1 MENKIEKLSE
11 LVELLKTGVIT
22 KDEFEELKKEILN
35 QNSSPQKHCAGTL
48 TISFDGQWLLLDAT
62 TKLFINDVLHSTH
75 STKEG
80 FKVVIPIASSKVF
93 VKTMIV
99 SSAATIYDLVGLDE
113 SKNYHLKL
121 TYSAAWGRYS
131 DKINLTEEGVSPDE
145 QVTVKSN
152 SNKHPVKVYVYAF
165 IIMFLFLGISLV
177 FKNMKS
183 SEGSS
188 TSTSESS
195 SSSSNSSSSTNSSSS
210 SSSKNTRIVYSGGY
224 PVEIDLTPP
233 EGYEVG
239 GTCSSYGDGGCDD
252 GGVVNYNGTDMIC
265 PSCSGKGFRWHKK

>member
-35 QNSSPQKHCAGTL
+35 QNSSPQKHCGGTL
-48 TISFDGQWLLLDAT
+48 TISFDGYWFLLDAT
-62 TKLFINDVLHSTH
+62 TELFINDILHSTH

-80 FKVVIPIASSKVF
+80 FKVTIPIASSKVF
-93 VKTMIV
+93 VKTMIS
-99 SSAATIYDLVGLDE
+99 SSAATIYELAGLDE

-121 TYSAAWGRYS
+121 TYSTAWGKYS

-152 SNKHPVKVYVYAF
+152 SNKHPVKLYVYTF
-165 IIMFLFLGISLV
+165 IIMFLFLGISLAY
-177 FKNMKS
+177 KNMKS

-195 SSSSNSSSSTNSSSS
+195 VPSSNSTSSSPSSSS
-210 SSSKNTRIVYSGGY
+210 SSSSDSYSSSK
-224 PVEIDLTPP
+224 
-233 EGYEVG
+233 
-239 GTCSSYGDGGCDD
+239 TCSYCGKSFSGNGYNYVMGECISGNDSY
-252 GGVVNYNGTDMIC
+252 Y
-265 PSCSGKGFRWHKK
+265 SKCSIKCCSEARNNDPNLSKKWKH

>member
-1 MENKIEKLSE
+1 
-11 LVELLKTGVIT
+11 
-22 KDEFEELKKEILN
+22 
-35 QNSSPQKHCAGTL
+35 
-48 TISFDGQWLLLDAT
+48 
-62 TKLFINDVLHSTH
+62 
-75 STKEG
+75 
-80 FKVVIPIASSKVF
+80 
-93 VKTMIV
+93 
-99 SSAATIYDLVGLDE
+99 
-113 SKNYHLKL
+113 
-121 TYSAAWGRYS
+121 
-131 DKINLTEEGVSPDE
+131 
-145 QVTVKSN
+145 
-152 SNKHPVKVYVYAF
+152 
-165 IIMFLFLGISLV
+165 MFLFLGISLV
-177 FKNMKS
+177 YKSMKS

-195 SSSSNSSSSTNSSSS
+195 STSSNSSSSTNSSSS